1 MDKPGKPDK
10 VEIDEFKSLL
20 ENLGWTEANLLTQIS
35 LRTLAQRWSDIV
47 GPIFANQSEPS
58 AISGETL
65 IVIVS
70 HAAYKQEL
78 LFLKHRILS
87 QSKRYL
93 GRETIRKLEIRV
105 GSLSKNTRKTTVIE
119 RASNGIIG
127 KEDLLAIA
135 EKEVD
140 PDARKRLLELIEYL

>member
-1 MDKPGKPDK
+1 MDNPGKPDK
-10 VEIDEFKSLL
+10 VEIDEFKGLL
-20 ENLGWTEANLLTQIS
+20 ESLGWTEANLLTQIS

-78 LFLKHRILS
+78 LFLKYRILS
-87 QSKRYL
+87 LSKRYL
-93 GRETIRKLEIRV
+93 GRDTVRKLEVRV
-105 GSLSKNTRKTTVIE
+105 GSLSKNTKKKTGIE
-119 RASNGIIG
+119 RTSNGING
-127 KEDLLAIA
+127 KDDLLAIA
-135 EKEVD
+135 EKEAD
-140 PDARKRLLELIEYL
+140 PEARKRLLELIEYL